1 MGGVSTKIFA
11 ERNKRL
17 LSLKNTTLPQL
28 ITHLA
33 TIAVIAAEKEGEN
46 DALRLFLKRQ
56 DGAAIDV
63 LVHEINDDITPR
75 IDCRQC
81 GNCCKSLMINVTPA
95 EAQSLSAYLKEP
107 LAFVKEKFIETS
119 EQGQMIINTIPCHF
133 LADSKCTIYENR
145 FTECRE
151 FPHLHKDN
159 FTTRLFGTLMYYA
172 MCPIIFNVVESLKKR
187 LAFKVD

>member
-1 MGGVSTKIFA
+1 M
-11 ERNKRL
+11 
-17 LSLKNTTLPQL
+17 LPQL

-33 TIAVIAAEKEGEN
+33 TIAGIATEKEAEN

-63 LVHEINDDITPR
+63 LVYEINDEITPK
-75 IDCRQC
+75 IDCTQC
-81 GNCCKSLMINVTPA
+81 GNCCKSLMINVTPI
-95 EAQSLSAYLKEP
+95 EAMSLSAYLKEP
-107 LAFVKEKFIETS
+107 LALVKEKYIEIS

-172 MCPIIFNVVESLKKR
+172 MCPIIFNVVEALKKR